1 MFTRRSAIAA
11 LGIGLAGAGVL
22 ADTRGAPDYDD
33 PEDLYAALRH
43 QPVDR
48 IALPGGEIALVF
60 ADGAPGL
67 DRGPIRAWAR
77 RGADAVTRYFGRF
90 PVTHYGLLVIAED
103 GDAIGRAT
111 TFGYAGSATRIHV
124 GRAADR
130 AALARDWVLTH
141 EMLHAAMPDLPRRAL
156 WLQEGNATYVEP
168 IARARAGY
176 LSEQEVWRQSLAGMP
191 KGEPGPN
198 ERGMDGTRS
207 WARLY
212 WGGAT
217 FWLQAEIDIARAS
230 AERHSL
236 QDAMREINR
245 LSGGNSS
252 DWTPEQLMAVGD
264 AATRTDALSRLYTR
278 FASGRTTT
286 DLGAL
291 FASLG
296 VAERGGRVI
305 LDDAAPLA
313 GLRRKLTTP
322 MSRPI

>member
-11 LGIGLAGAGVL
+11 LGIGIAGVTVL
-22 ADTRGAPDYDD
+22 ADAREAPGYDD
-33 PEDLYAALRH
+33 PDDLYAALRD
-43 QPVDR
+43 QPVER
-48 IALPGGEIALVF
+48 IVLPGGEIALVF

-67 DRGPIRAWAR
+67 DRDRVRAWVR
-77 RGADAVTRYFGRF
+77 DGADAVTRYFGRF
-90 PVTHYGLLVIAED
+90 PVEHYGLLVIAED
-103 GDAIGRAT
+103 GDKVGHAT

-124 GRAADR
+124 GRFADR
-130 AALARDWVLTH
+130 PAFARDWVLTH
-141 EMLHAAMPDLPRRAL
+141 EMLHAALPDLPRRAL

-176 LSEQEVWRQSLAGMP
+176 LAASDVWRQSLAGMP

-198 ERGMDGTRS
+198 DGGMDGTKS

-230 AERHSL
+230 AGRHSL

-245 LSGGNSS
+245 QSGGNNT
-252 DWTPEQLMAVGD
+252 DWTPEQLMAAGD
-264 AATRTDALSRLYTR
+264 TATGTDALSRLYAR
-278 FASGRTTT
+278 FAGERVAT
-286 DLGAL
+286 DLDAL

-296 VAERGGRVI
+296 VADRDGQVRF
-305 LDDAAPLA
+305 DDAAPLA
-313 GLRRKLTTP
+313 ALRRDLT
-322 MSRPI
+322 RRARRLA